1 MEPHV
6 WLYQKDLRT
15 YRIVQRPAETGSEVL
30 IMGPDGIRT
39 RQTFQTAQDADRF
52 RSTLTRRIVAK
63 GFTLAWASADPE
75 VV

>member
-1 MEPHV
+1 LEPHV

-39 RQTFQTAQDADRF
+39 HQTFKTAADADRF

-63 GFTLAWASADPE
+63 GFTLAWGSTDPS
-75 VV
+75 